1 MLAGLRSTKRIEHSE
16 EVPITDHLEELRN
29 RIIISLIALA
39 VAFVVSFWQH
49 QWIIRFLNSPL
60 PADLPEPMVLN
71 VAEPFMIALK
81 VSAAGA
87 VILTLPLLIY
97 QIYAYVMPAFDPDH
111 RRRTWPYLT
120 GASLLFFVGLAFGY
134 FLMLPAALS
143 FLINYDAELYNRQIQ
158 AASYYTFVVWILLGS
173 GIIFQ
178 LPSGTFLLST
188 VGLMKASW
196 MRKNR
201 RFAIFILAVIS
212 AALPGGDPVS
222 MLMALAA
229 LLGLYEVSI
238 YVALF
243 VERGKART
251 AAEEE
256 EPDSDPDSE
265 PGPESDPEPDSEP
278 DSESDPE
285 SDSEPGPESDP
296 DSESDPDPEPAPD
309 PDPDPEPDPV
319 PDSDPDPAPDP
330 DPDPAPDPEPDSE
343 SDPDPAPDP
352 APEPDPKLDPKPAE
366 DV

>member
-1 MLAGLRSTKRIEHSE
+1 MLAGLRSTKRLEHSE

-29 RIIISLIALA
+29 RIIISLIALG

-49 QWIIRFLNSPL
+49 QLIIRFLNTPL

-87 VILTLPLLIY
+87 VILTLPILIY
-97 QIYAYVMPAFDPDH
+97 QLYAYVMPAFDPDH

-134 FLMLPAALS
+134 FLMLPASLS
-143 FLINYDAELYNRQIQ
+143 FLINYDSELYNRQIQ
-158 AASYYTFVVWILLGS
+158 AGSYYTFVVWILLGS

-201 RFAIFILAVIS
+201 RYAIFILSVIA

-222 MLMALAA
+222 MLIALAA

-243 VERGKART
+243 VERGKARAAA
-251 AAEEE
+251 AAEE
-256 EPDSDPDSE
+256 
-265 PGPESDPEPDSEP
+265 EPDSEP
-278 DSESDPE
+278 DSEPGPE
-285 SDSEPGPESDP
+285 PGPEPDSEPGPEPDP
-296 DSESDPDPEPAPD
+296 DPDPDPEPEPDPDPKPDPDPD
-309 PDPDPEPDPV
+309 PDPDPEPDP
-319 PDSDPDPAPDP
+319 DP
-330 DPDPAPDPEPDSE
+330 DPDP
-343 SDPDPAPDP
+343 
-352 APEPDPKLDPKPAE
+352 DPKPAE

>member
-1 MLAGLRSTKRIEHSE
+1 MLAGLRSTKRLEHSE

-29 RIIISLIALA
+29 RIIISLIALG

-49 QWIIRFLNSPL
+49 KQIIRFLNSPL

-81 VSAAGA
+81 VSVAGA

-143 FLINYDAELYNRQIQ
+143 FLINYDADLYNRQIQ

-243 VERGKART
+243 VERGKARAA
-251 AAEEE
+251 AAEE
-256 EPDSDPDSE
+256 PDPESDPDSE
-265 PGPESDPEPDSEP
+265 PDSEP
-278 DSESDPE
+278 DPESDPE
-285 SDSEPGPESDP
+285 SDSES
-296 DSESDPDPEPAPD
+296 DSESDPDPESDPEPDPDSEPDLEVDPEPDPEPDIDPD
-309 PDPDPEPDPV
+309 PDPDPKPV
-319 PDSDPDPAPDP
+319 
-330 DPDPAPDPEPDSE
+330 
-343 SDPDPAPDP
+343 
-352 APEPDPKLDPKPAE
+352 E

>member
-1 MLAGLRSTKRIEHSE
+1 MLAGLRSTKRLEHSE

-29 RIIISLIALA
+29 RIIISLIALG

-49 QWIIRFLNSPL
+49 KQIIRFLNSPL

-81 VSAAGA
+81 VSVAGA

-143 FLINYDAELYNRQIQ
+143 FLINYDADLYNRQIQ

-243 VERGKART
+243 VERGKARA

-256 EPDSDPDSE
+256 PDPESEPEPDSEPDSDPDSE
-265 PGPESDPEPDSEP
+265 PDPEPDPEPDSDPDSELDSEPDPEPDSEP
-278 DSESDPE
+278 D
-285 SDSEPGPESDP
+285 
-296 DSESDPDPEPAPD
+296 PD
-309 PDPDPEPDPV
+309 PDPDLEPDIEPDPE
-319 PDSDPDPAPDP
+319 
-330 DPDPAPDPEPDSE
+330 PDPEPDSE
-343 SDPDPAPDP
+343 
-352 APEPDPKLDPKPAE
+352 PDPKPVE

>member
-1 MLAGLRSTKRIEHSE
+1 MLAGLRSTKRLEHSE
-16 EVPITDHLEELRN
+16 EVPITHHLEELRN
-29 RIIISLIALA
+29 RIIISLIALG

-49 QWIIRFLNSPL
+49 KLIIRFLNTPL

-87 VILTLPLLIY
+87 VILTLPILIY
-97 QIYAYVMPAFDPDH
+97 QLYAYVMPAFDPDH

-143 FLINYDAELYNRQIQ
+143 FLINFDADLYNRQIQ
-158 AASYYTFVVWILLGS
+158 AGSYYTFVVWILLGS

-188 VGLMKASW
+188 VGLMKARW

-201 RFAIFILAVIS
+201 RYAIFVLAVVA

-243 VERGKART
+243 VERGKARM

-256 EPDSDPDSE
+256 SDLDPDSDPDSE
-265 PGPESDPEPDSEP
+265 PGSESGPESGPDPESDLEPEPEPDSDP
-278 DSESDPE
+278 ESDPE
-285 SDSEPGPESDP
+285 SDLEPDSDP
-296 DSESDPDPEPAPD
+296 DSDPDPEPK
-309 PDPDPEPDPV
+309 PV
-319 PDSDPDPAPDP
+319 
-330 DPDPAPDPEPDSE
+330 
-343 SDPDPAPDP
+343 
-352 APEPDPKLDPKPAE
+352 E

>member
-1 MLAGLRSTKRIEHSE
+1 MLAGLRSTKRLEHSE

-29 RIIISLIALA
+29 RIIISLIALG

-49 QWIIRFLNSPL
+49 KQIIRFLNSPL

-81 VSAAGA
+81 VSVAGA

-143 FLINYDAELYNRQIQ
+143 FLINYDADLYNRQIQ

-243 VERGKART
+243 VERGKARAAAA
-251 AAEEE
+251 AAEEPDPE
-256 EPDSDPDSE
+256 SDPDSEPDSDPDPESDPEPDPEPDPDPDSEPDSEPDSDPDSE
-265 PGPESDPEPDSEP
+265 PDPEPDP
-278 DSESDPE
+278 
-285 SDSEPGPESDP
+285 
-296 DSESDPDPEPAPD
+296 DPDPDLEPDIEPDPD
-309 PDPDPEPDPV
+309 PDPDPEPDP
-319 PDSDPDPAPDP
+319 
-330 DPDPAPDPEPDSE
+330 
-343 SDPDPAPDP
+343 
-352 APEPDPKLDPKPAE
+352 KPVE

>member
-81 VSAAGA
+81 VSVAGA

-201 RFAIFILAVIS
+201 RIAIFILAVIS

-243 VERGKART
+243 VERGKARA
-251 AAEEE
+251 AAEELE
-256 EPDSDPDSE
+256 SDSDSDSDPEPDPESDSDADPDPDPESDSGPDPEPDPEADSDPDPESDSDPDPDSE
-265 PGPESDPEPDSEP
+265 PSPD
-278 DSESDPE
+278 
-285 SDSEPGPESDP
+285 
-296 DSESDPDPEPAPD
+296 SDPDPEPSPESDSDPD
-309 PDPDPEPDPV
+309 PDPDPET
-319 PDSDPDPAPDP
+319 DPDP
-330 DPDPAPDPEPDSE
+330 
-343 SDPDPAPDP
+343 
-352 APEPDPKLDPKPAE
+352 DPKPAE

>member
-1 MLAGLRSTKRIEHSE
+1 MLAGLRSTKRLEHSE

-29 RIIISLIALA
+29 RIIISLIALG

-49 QWIIRFLNSPL
+49 KQIIRFLNSPL

-81 VSAAGA
+81 VSVAGA

-143 FLINYDAELYNRQIQ
+143 FLINYDADLYNRQIQ

-243 VERGKART
+243 VERGKARAAAA
-251 AAEEE
+251 AAEEPDPE
-256 EPDSDPDSE
+256 SDPDSEPDSDPDPEPDPEPDPDPDSEPDSDPDSE
-265 PGPESDPEPDSEP
+265 PDPE
-278 DSESDPE
+278 
-285 SDSEPGPESDP
+285 
-296 DSESDPDPEPAPD
+296 PD
-309 PDPDPEPDPV
+309 PDPDPDLEPDIE
-319 PDSDPDPAPDP
+319 PDP
-330 DPDPAPDPEPDSE
+330 DPDPDPK
-343 SDPDPAPDP
+343 
-352 APEPDPKLDPKPAE
+352 PDPKPVE

>member
-1 MLAGLRSTKRIEHSE
+1 MLAGLRSTKRLEHSE

-29 RIIISLIALA
+29 RIIISLIALG

-49 QWIIRFLNSPL
+49 KQIIRFLNSPL

-81 VSAAGA
+81 VSVAGA

-143 FLINYDAELYNRQIQ
+143 FLINYDADLYNRQIQ

-243 VERGKART
+243 VERGKARAAAA
-251 AAEEE
+251 AAEEPDPE
-256 EPDSDPDSE
+256 SDPDSEPDSDPDPEPDPEPDPDPDSEPDSEPDSDPDSE
-265 PGPESDPEPDSEP
+265 PDPE
-278 DSESDPE
+278 
-285 SDSEPGPESDP
+285 
-296 DSESDPDPEPAPD
+296 PD
-309 PDPDPEPDPV
+309 PDPDPDLEPDIE
-319 PDSDPDPAPDP
+319 PDP
-330 DPDPAPDPEPDSE
+330 DPDPDPK
-343 SDPDPAPDP
+343 
-352 APEPDPKLDPKPAE
+352 PDPKPVE

>member
-1 MLAGLRSTKRIEHSE
+1 MLAGLRSTKRLEHSE

-29 RIIISLIALA
+29 RIIISLIALG

-49 QWIIRFLNSPL
+49 KQIIRFLNSPL

-81 VSAAGA
+81 VSVAGA

-143 FLINYDAELYNRQIQ
+143 FLINYDADLYNRQIQ

-243 VERGKART
+243 VERGKARAAAA
-251 AAEEE
+251 AAEEPDPE
-256 EPDSDPDSE
+256 SDPDSEPDSDPDPEPDPEPDPDPDSEPDSDPDSDPDSE
-265 PGPESDPEPDSEP
+265 PDPE
-278 DSESDPE
+278 
-285 SDSEPGPESDP
+285 
-296 DSESDPDPEPAPD
+296 PD
-309 PDPDPEPDPV
+309 PDPDPDLEPDIE
-319 PDSDPDPAPDP
+319 PDP
-330 DPDPAPDPEPDSE
+330 DPDPDPK
-343 SDPDPAPDP
+343 
-352 APEPDPKLDPKPAE
+352 PDPKPVE

>member
-1 MLAGLRSTKRIEHSE
+1 MLAGLRSTKRIGHSE

-81 VSAAGA
+81 VSVAGA

-111 RRRTWPYLT
+111 RQRTWPYLT

-143 FLINYDAELYNRQIQ
+143 FLINYDSDLYNRQIQ
-158 AASYYTFVVWILLGS
+158 AGSYYTFVVWILLGS

-201 RFAIFILAVIS
+201 RFAIFILAVIA

-222 MLMALAA
+222 MLIALAA

-243 VERGKART
+243 VERGKARA

-256 EPDSDPDSE
+256 EDPDSDS
-265 PGPESDPEPDSEP
+265 DSEP
-278 DSESDPE
+278 DSESDPDPGPE
-285 SDSEPGPESDP
+285 SDSEPDPDPDP
-296 DSESDPDPEPAPD
+296 DSESDPDLGPD
-309 PDPDPEPDPV
+309 PDPESDPESDSDPDSDPDPESDSDPDSDPDPEPDP
-319 PDSDPDPAPDP
+319 DP
-330 DPDPAPDPEPDSE
+330 E
-343 SDPDPAPDP
+343 SDPDPGPVPDP
-352 APEPDPKLDPKPAE
+352 ESDLEPDPKPAE
-366 DV
+366 NV

>member
-29 RIIISLIALA
+29 RIIISLIALG

-81 VSAAGA
+81 VSVAGA

-143 FLINYDAELYNRQIQ
+143 FLINYDADLYNRQIQ

-243 VERGKART
+243 VERGKARA

-256 EPDSDPDSE
+256 EDPDSDS
-265 PGPESDPEPDSEP
+265 DSEP
-278 DSESDPE
+278 DSESDPDPGPE
-285 SDSEPGPESDP
+285 SDSEPDPGPDPDPESDP
-296 DSESDPDPEPAPD
+296 ESDSDPDS
-309 PDPDPEPDPV
+309 DPDPEPDP
-319 PDSDPDPAPDP
+319 DP
-330 DPDPAPDPEPDSE
+330 E
-343 SDPDPAPDP
+343 SDPDPGPVPDP
-352 APEPDPKLDPKPAE
+352 ESDLEPDPKPAE
-366 DV
+366 NV

>member
-1 MLAGLRSTKRIEHSE
+1 MLAGLRSTKRLEHSE

-29 RIIISLIALA
+29 RIIISLIALG

-49 QWIIRFLNSPL
+49 KQIIRFLNSPL

-81 VSAAGA
+81 VSVAGA

-143 FLINYDAELYNRQIQ
+143 FLINYDADLYNRQIQ

-243 VERGKART
+243 VERGKARAAAA
-251 AAEEE
+251 AAEEPDPE
-256 EPDSDPDSE
+256 SDPDSEPDSDPDPESDPESDPEPDPDPDSEPDSEPDSDPDSE
-265 PGPESDPEPDSEP
+265 PDPE
-278 DSESDPE
+278 
-285 SDSEPGPESDP
+285 
-296 DSESDPDPEPAPD
+296 PD
-309 PDPDPEPDPV
+309 PDPDPDLEPDIE
-319 PDSDPDPAPDP
+319 PDP
-330 DPDPAPDPEPDSE
+330 DPDPDPK
-343 SDPDPAPDP
+343 
-352 APEPDPKLDPKPAE
+352 PDPKPVE

>member
-1 MLAGLRSTKRIEHSE
+1 MLAGLRSTKRLEHSE

-29 RIIISLIALA
+29 RIIISLIALG

-49 QWIIRFLNSPL
+49 KQIIRFLNSPL

-81 VSAAGA
+81 VSVAGA

-143 FLINYDAELYNRQIQ
+143 FLINYDADLYNRQIQ

-243 VERGKART
+243 VERGKARAAAA
-251 AAEEE
+251 AAEE
-256 EPDSDPDSE
+256 PDP
-265 PGPESDPEPDSEP
+265 
-278 DSESDPE
+278 ESDPE
-285 SDSEPGPESDP
+285 SDSES
-296 DSESDPDPEPAPD
+296 DSESDPDPESDPEPDPDSEPDLEVDPEPDPEPDFEPDIDPD
-309 PDPDPEPDPV
+309 PDPDPKPV
-319 PDSDPDPAPDP
+319 
-330 DPDPAPDPEPDSE
+330 
-343 SDPDPAPDP
+343 
-352 APEPDPKLDPKPAE
+352 E

>member
-1 MLAGLRSTKRIEHSE
+1 MLAGLRSTKRLEHSE

-29 RIIISLIALA
+29 RIIISLIALG

-49 QWIIRFLNSPL
+49 KQIIRFLNSPL

-81 VSAAGA
+81 VSVAGA

-143 FLINYDAELYNRQIQ
+143 FLINYDADLYNRQIQ

-243 VERGKART
+243 VERGKARAAAA
-251 AAEEE
+251 AAEE
-256 EPDSDPDSE
+256 PDPESDPDSE
-265 PGPESDPEPDSEP
+265 PDSEP
-278 DSESDPE
+278 DPESDPE
-285 SDSEPGPESDP
+285 SDSES
-296 DSESDPDPEPAPD
+296 DSESDPDPESDPEPD
-309 PDPDPEPDPV
+309 PDSEPDLEVDPEPDPEPDLEPDIDPDPEPDP
-319 PDSDPDPAPDP
+319 
-330 DPDPAPDPEPDSE
+330 
-343 SDPDPAPDP
+343 
-352 APEPDPKLDPKPAE
+352 KPVE

>member
-1 MLAGLRSTKRIEHSE
+1 MLAGLRSTKRLEHSE

-29 RIIISLIALA
+29 RIIISLIALG

-49 QWIIRFLNSPL
+49 KQIIRFLNSPL

-81 VSAAGA
+81 VSVAGA

-143 FLINYDAELYNRQIQ
+143 FLINYDADLYNRQIQ

-243 VERGKART
+243 VERGKARAA
-251 AAEEE
+251 AAEEPDPE
-256 EPDSDPDSE
+256 SDPDPEPDSDPDPEPDPEPDPDPDSEPDSEPDSDPDSE
-265 PGPESDPEPDSEP
+265 PDPE
-278 DSESDPE
+278 
-285 SDSEPGPESDP
+285 
-296 DSESDPDPEPAPD
+296 PD
-309 PDPDPEPDPV
+309 PDPDPDLEPDIE
-319 PDSDPDPAPDP
+319 PDP
-330 DPDPAPDPEPDSE
+330 DPDPDPK
-343 SDPDPAPDP
+343 
-352 APEPDPKLDPKPAE
+352 PDPKPVE

>member
-1 MLAGLRSTKRIEHSE
+1 MLAGLRSTKRLEHSE

-29 RIIISLIALA
+29 RIIISLIALG

-49 QWIIRFLNSPL
+49 KQIIRFLNSPL

-81 VSAAGA
+81 VSVAGA

-143 FLINYDAELYNRQIQ
+143 FLINYDADLYNRQIQ

-243 VERGKART
+243 VERGKARAAAA
-251 AAEEE
+251 AAEEPDPE
-256 EPDSDPDSE
+256 SDPDSEPDSDPDPEPDPEPDPDPDSEPDSEPDSDSDPDSE
-265 PGPESDPEPDSEP
+265 PDSD
-278 DSESDPE
+278 
-285 SDSEPGPESDP
+285 
-296 DSESDPDPEPAPD
+296 PD
-309 PDPDPEPDPV
+309 PDPDPDLEPDIE
-319 PDSDPDPAPDP
+319 PDP
-330 DPDPAPDPEPDSE
+330 DPDPDPK
-343 SDPDPAPDP
+343 
-352 APEPDPKLDPKPAE
+352 PDPKPVE

>member
-1 MLAGLRSTKRIEHSE
+1 MLAGLRSTKRLEHSE

-29 RIIISLIALA
+29 RIIISLIALG

-49 QWIIRFLNSPL
+49 KQIIRFLNSPL

-81 VSAAGA
+81 VSVAGA

-143 FLINYDAELYNRQIQ
+143 FLINYDADLYNRQIQ

-243 VERGKART
+243 VERGKARA

-256 EPDSDPDSE
+256 PDPESEPEPDSEPDSDPDSE
-265 PGPESDPEPDSEP
+265 PDPEPDPEPDSDPDSEPDSEPDPEPDSEP
-278 DSESDPE
+278 D
-285 SDSEPGPESDP
+285 
-296 DSESDPDPEPAPD
+296 PD
-309 PDPDPEPDPV
+309 PDPDLEPDIEPDPE
-319 PDSDPDPAPDP
+319 
-330 DPDPAPDPEPDSE
+330 PDPEPDSE
-343 SDPDPAPDP
+343 
-352 APEPDPKLDPKPAE
+352 PDPKPVE